1 MKTKLIRQRSRV
13 VTGDGI
19 NTPEM
24 TMGYLVIERRFKVF
38 KDGHMKLD
46 SEGYA
51 DRLISINGRPINCL
65 WNMTTLEEFFPGFSG
80 LEVVGEVS

>member
-13 VTGDGI
+13 VIGDGI
-19 NTPEM
+19 NSPER

-38 KDGHMKLD
+38 KDGHMRLD

-51 DRLISINGRPINCL
+51 DRLISVNGRPINCL
-65 WNMTTLEEFFPGFSG
+65 WNRETLDKFFPGWHG
-80 LEVVGEVS
+80 LYDAGEV

>member
-38 KDGHMKLD
+38 KDGHMRLD
-46 SEGYA
+46 NEGYA
-51 DRLISINGRPINCL
+51 DRLISVNGRPINCL
-65 WNMTTLEEFFPGFSG
+65 WNRTVLDEFFPGWRG
-80 LEVVGEVS
+80 LYDAGEV